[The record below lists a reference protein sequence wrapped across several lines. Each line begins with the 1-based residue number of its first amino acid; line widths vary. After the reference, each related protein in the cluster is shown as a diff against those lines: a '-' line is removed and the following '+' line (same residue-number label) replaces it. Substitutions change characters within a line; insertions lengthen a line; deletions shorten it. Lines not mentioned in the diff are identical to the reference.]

1 MKKFCVLFVGIV
13 ILAIA
18 GISAYGTEE
27 KPVESEL
34 GSYYEEGVDQENS
47 ETDVVMAVY
56 KEKTVMKSVVEYQ
69 RKAQE
74 ALAGKP
80 EGTGSSDREIVDDIL
95 KNVILQEEAEQRG
108 LMPTEEEVE
117 QYLQETVYA
126 AYAMPEGKEGI
137 DAYCAS
143 AGITYEEYVENL
155 RDQAPRVL
163 AKGKLKEAIAE
174 EYCQSHG
181 LTYDR
186 LNTPQEAL
194 DAVEEYM
201 SNLLEL
207 HKEEITYYRDYLLYF
222 ISVRRTQGEKIFSM
236 GCHKVWVPFVLENR
250 KVRSTRREAPQRKRL
265 FC

>member
-34 GSYYEEGVDQENS
+34 GSYYEEAVDQENS

-174 EYCQSHG
+174 ESCQSHG
-181 LTYDR
+181 LTYDQGLIR
-186 LNTPQEAL
+186 RRRHWCGGGIYEQSSGTPQG
-194 DAVEEYM
+194 
-201 SNLLEL
+201 
-207 HKEEITYYRDYLLYF
+207 RDYLLYF

>member
-1 MKKFCVLFVGIV
+1 MKC
-13 ILAIA
+13 
-18 GISAYGTEE
+18 
-27 KPVESEL
+27 
-34 GSYYEEGVDQENS
+34 
-47 ETDVVMAVY
+47 
-56 KEKTVMKSVVEYQ
+56 VVEYQ

-143 AGITYEEYVENL
+143 AGITYEEYVENV

-207 HKEEITYYRDYLLYF
+207 HKEEITYY
-222 ISVRRTQGEKIFSM
+222 IS
-236 GCHKVWVPFVLENR
+236 
-250 KVRSTRREAPQRKRL
+250 
-265 FC
+265 

>member
-13 ILAIA
+13 ILVIV

-34 GSYYEEGVDQENS
+34 GSYYEEAVDQENS

-74 ALAGKP
+74 ALAGK
-80 EGTGSSDREIVDDIL
+80 
-95 KNVILQEEAEQRG
+95 
-108 LMPTEEEVE
+108 
-117 QYLQETVYA
+117 
-126 AYAMPEGKEGI
+126 PEGKEGI

-207 HKEEITYYRDYLLYF
+207 HKEEITYY
-222 ISVRRTQGEKIFSM
+222 IS
-236 GCHKVWVPFVLENR
+236 
-250 KVRSTRREAPQRKRL
+250 
-265 FC
+265 

>member
-34 GSYYEEGVDQENS
+34 GSYYAEAVDQENS

-95 KNVILQEEAEQRG
+95 KNVILQEEADRG
-108 LMPTEEEVE
+108 
-117 QYLQETVYA
+117 
-126 AYAMPEGKEGI
+126 G
-137 DAYCAS
+137 
-143 AGITYEEYVENL
+143 
-155 RDQAPRVL
+155 
-163 AKGKLKEAIAE
+163 
-174 EYCQSHG
+174 
-181 LTYDR
+181 
-186 LNTPQEAL
+186 
-194 DAVEEYM
+194 
-201 SNLLEL
+201 
-207 HKEEITYYRDYLLYF
+207 
-222 ISVRRTQGEKIFSM
+222 
-236 GCHKVWVPFVLENR
+236 
-250 KVRSTRREAPQRKRL
+250 
-265 FC
+265 

>member
-1 MKKFCVLFVGIV
+1 
-13 ILAIA
+13 
-18 GISAYGTEE
+18 
-27 KPVESEL
+27 
-34 GSYYEEGVDQENS
+34 
-47 ETDVVMAVY
+47 
-56 KEKTVMKSVVEYQ
+56 
-69 RKAQE
+69 
-74 ALAGKP
+74 
-80 EGTGSSDREIVDDIL
+80 
-95 KNVILQEEAEQRG
+95 
-108 LMPTEEEVE
+108 MPTEEEVE
-117 QYLQETVYA
+117 QYIQETVYA

-207 HKEEITYYRDYLLYF
+207 HKEEITYY
-222 ISVRRTQGEKIFSM
+222 IS
-236 GCHKVWVPFVLENR
+236 
-250 KVRSTRREAPQRKRL
+250 
-265 FC
+265 

>member
-1 MKKFCVLFVGIV
+1 M
-13 ILAIA
+13 
-18 GISAYGTEE
+18 
-27 KPVESEL
+27 
-34 GSYYEEGVDQENS
+34 
-47 ETDVVMAVY
+47 
-56 KEKTVMKSVVEYQ
+56 
-69 RKAQE
+69 
-74 ALAGKP
+74 
-80 EGTGSSDREIVDDIL
+80 DDIL

-174 EYCQSHG
+174 ESCQSHG

-201 SNLLEL
+201 NNLLEL
-207 HKEEITYYRDYLLYF
+207 HKEEITYY
-222 ISVRRTQGEKIFSM
+222 IS
-236 GCHKVWVPFVLENR
+236 
-250 KVRSTRREAPQRKRL
+250 
-265 FC
+265 

>member
-1 MKKFCVLFVGIV
+1 MKKFCVVFVGIV

-34 GSYYEEGVDQENS
+34 GSYYAEAVDQENS

-56 KEKTVMKSVVEYQ
+56 KEKTVTKSVVEYQ

-80 EGTGSSDREIVDDIL
+80 EGTGSSDREIVEDIL

-174 EYCQSHG
+174 ESCQSHG

-201 SNLLEL
+201 NNLLEL
-207 HKEEITYYRDYLLYF
+207 HKEEITYY
-222 ISVRRTQGEKIFSM
+222 IS
-236 GCHKVWVPFVLENR
+236 
-250 KVRSTRREAPQRKRL
+250 
-265 FC
+265 

>member
-34 GSYYEEGVDQENS
+34 GSYYEKAVDQENS

-108 LMPTEEEVE
+108 LMPTEE
-117 QYLQETVYA
+117 
-126 AYAMPEGKEGI
+126 
-137 DAYCAS
+137 
-143 AGITYEEYVENL
+143 
-155 RDQAPRVL
+155 R
-163 AKGKLKEAIAE
+163 
-174 EYCQSHG
+174 
-181 LTYDR
+181 
-186 LNTPQEAL
+186 
-194 DAVEEYM
+194 
-201 SNLLEL
+201 
-207 HKEEITYYRDYLLYF
+207 
-222 ISVRRTQGEKIFSM
+222 
-236 GCHKVWVPFVLENR
+236 
-250 KVRSTRREAPQRKRL
+250 
-265 FC
+265 

>member
-34 GSYYEEGVDQENS
+34 GSYYEEAVDQENS

-95 KNVILQEEAEQRG
+95 KNVILQEEA
-108 LMPTEEEVE
+108 
-117 QYLQETVYA
+117 
-126 AYAMPEGKEGI
+126 
-137 DAYCAS
+137 
-143 AGITYEEYVENL
+143 
-155 RDQAPRVL
+155 
-163 AKGKLKEAIAE
+163 
-174 EYCQSHG
+174 
-181 LTYDR
+181 
-186 LNTPQEAL
+186 
-194 DAVEEYM
+194 
-201 SNLLEL
+201 
-207 HKEEITYYRDYLLYF
+207 
-222 ISVRRTQGEKIFSM
+222 
-236 GCHKVWVPFVLENR
+236 
-250 KVRSTRREAPQRKRL
+250 
-265 FC
+265 

>member
-34 GSYYEEGVDQENS
+34 GSYYEEAVDQENS

-163 AKGKLKEAIAE
+163 AKGKLKEADCGGILSIPW
-174 EYCQSHG
+174 SH
-181 LTYDR
+181 L
-186 LNTPQEAL
+186 
-194 DAVEEYM
+194 
-201 SNLLEL
+201 
-207 HKEEITYYRDYLLYF
+207 
-222 ISVRRTQGEKIFSM
+222 
-236 GCHKVWVPFVLENR
+236 
-250 KVRSTRREAPQRKRL
+250 
-265 FC
+265 

>member
-34 GSYYEEGVDQENS
+34 GSYYEKAVDQENS

-137 DAYCAS
+137 DRCLLCQR
-143 AGITYEEYVENL
+143 GDNL
-155 RDQAPRVL
+155 RRICGKFARSSAQSVG
-163 AKGKLKEAIAE
+163 KGETERGDCGGILSIPW
-174 EYCQSHG
+174 SH
-181 LTYDR
+181 L
-186 LNTPQEAL
+186 
-194 DAVEEYM
+194 
-201 SNLLEL
+201 
-207 HKEEITYYRDYLLYF
+207 
-222 ISVRRTQGEKIFSM
+222 
-236 GCHKVWVPFVLENR
+236 
-250 KVRSTRREAPQRKRL
+250 
-265 FC
+265 

>member
-34 GSYYEEGVDQENS
+34 GSYYEKAVDQENS

-74 ALAGKP
+74 ALA
-80 EGTGSSDREIVDDIL
+80 
-95 KNVILQEEAEQRG
+95 
-108 LMPTEEEVE
+108 
-117 QYLQETVYA
+117 VYA

-207 HKEEITYYRDYLLYF
+207 HKEEITYY
-222 ISVRRTQGEKIFSM
+222 IS
-236 GCHKVWVPFVLENR
+236 
-250 KVRSTRREAPQRKRL
+250 
-265 FC
+265 

>member
-34 GSYYEEGVDQENS
+34 GSYYEKAVDQENS

-143 AGITYEEYVENL
+143 AGITL
-155 RDQAPRVL
+155 RRICGKFARSSAQSVG
-163 AKGKLKEAIAE
+163 KGETERGDCGGILSIPW
-174 EYCQSHG
+174 SH
-181 LTYDR
+181 L
-186 LNTPQEAL
+186 
-194 DAVEEYM
+194 
-201 SNLLEL
+201 
-207 HKEEITYYRDYLLYF
+207 
-222 ISVRRTQGEKIFSM
+222 
-236 GCHKVWVPFVLENR
+236 
-250 KVRSTRREAPQRKRL
+250 
-265 FC
+265 